1 MIEYLPQSLHQSDL
15 HLIQFGM
22 EQCAPRHSF
31 GPAMRDYYKIHY
43 ILEGEG
49 RFEIGG
55 KTYRLAK
62 GQGFLISPGTIT
74 HYIADDDCPWKYCW
88 IGFGGIK
95 AATLL
100 MQAGLSVEQPIFS
113 SGDGRFFLESIE
125 AMAGSRTM
133 ANGRE
138 IKLTGLLYL
147 WLAMLVGS
155 GPPEHRAL
163 KENMRDKYVAQVVHF
178 IGLNYASRITVG
190 AIAQMIGLQRSYLNS
205 LFQDVMGCSIQQYL
219 IAYRIRK
226 AAELLVTTKLSV
238 GDIARSVGY
247 EDPLLFSKM
256 FRKNMELSPSD
267 YRSNGKE

>member
-1 MIEYLPQSLHQSDL
+1 MIEYLPQNLHQLDL

-22 EQCAPRHSF
+22 EQCAPKHSF

-55 KTYRLAK
+55 NTYRLAK
-62 GQGFLISPGTIT
+62 GQGFLISPGAVT
-74 HYIADDDCPWKYCW
+74 HYVADEACPWKYCW

-100 MQAGLSVEQPIFS
+100 MQAGLSNEQPIFR
-113 SGDGRFFLESIE
+113 SGDDRFFLDSIE

-133 ANGRE
+133 AGGRE

-147 WLAMLVGS
+147 WLAALVQSGS
-155 GPPEHRAL
+155 PGRQAL
-163 KENMRDKYVAQVVHF
+163 KANSRDKYVAEVVHF
-178 IGLNYASRITVG
+178 IGMNYASRITVG
-190 AIAQMIGLQRSYLNS
+190 DIAQMIGLQRSYLNS
-205 LFQDVMGCSIQQYL
+205 LFQDVMGSSIQQYL
-219 IAYRIRK
+219 IAYRMRK
-226 AAELLVTTKLSV
+226 AGELLVTTKLSV

-256 FRKNMELSPSD
+256 FRKTMETSPSG
-267 YRSNGKE
+267 YRSKEKE